1 MNIINYRHQHNIKI
15 YNSLTGTKELFIP
28 LNKKYIGIYV
38 CGPTVYNYIHLGN
51 CRTFILF
58 DFIVRYFK
66 HLNYKIRYVRNITDV
81 GHLEENDEDKIS
93 IRSRIEG
100 LEPMELVQKYT
111 IFFHKI
117 LQLFNLLPPNIEPIA
132 TGHIIEQIDII
143 TQLLNNNI
151 AYEKNGSV
159 YFNIEKYNQEFSD
172 LYGPYGSLSNND
184 INQLINK
191 NYHFLTEKKK
201 FHDFALWKKA
211 KYNHIM
217 YWNSPWGKGFP
228 GWHIECTTMSTK
240 YLGTHFDIH
249 GGGIDLKFP
258 HHECEIAQ
266 AIGIN
271 KKMLSRYWIHTNI
284 LTYQGKKMSKS
295 KGNVVDIN
303 NLLNNNKFHPTII
316 RYYLLTYHYRSIL
329 NFSEQGIK
337 NSEKGY
343 LKLMRTINIID
354 KILHTTTTTT
364 TTTTTHTHHTIP
376 IHSNNNTNTLNFDIL
391 QWIKD
396 CYYAIDDDFNT
407 PLLISHLFKI
417 YKITHCDYIY
427 NIKLSDIHLLK
438 MYMHYFLFD
447 IMGLEM
453 MNKQNLD
460 KTSKNI
466 HKIIEFLIELRIE
479 ERIKKNWIVSD
490 KIRYLLSLIG
500 IKLQDKKIN

>member
-1 MNIINYRHQHNIKI
+1 MNKSNVNIINYRHKHNLKI
-15 YNSLTGTKELFIP
+15 YNSWTGKKELFIP
-28 LNKKYIGIYV
+28 MNKKYIGIYV

-81 GHLEENDEDKIS
+81 GHLEEENDEDKIS

-100 LEPMELVQKYT
+100 LEPMEVVNKYT

-117 LQLFNLLPPNIEPIA
+117 LEIFNLLPPNIEPRA

-143 TQLLNNNI
+143 KQLINKNI

-159 YFNIEKYNQEFSD
+159 YFNIQKYNKQFSY
-172 LYGPYGSLSNND
+172 LYGNYGSLSHND
-184 INQLINK
+184 ITQLINT
-191 NYHFLTEKKK
+191 NYNFLNDKKH

-211 KYNHIM
+211 QNNHIM
-217 YWNSPWGKGFP
+217 NWNSPWGKGFP

-240 YLGTHFDIH
+240 YLGTIFDIH

-266 AIGIN
+266 SIAIN
-271 KKMLSRYWIHTNI
+271 NQMLSRYWIHSNI
-284 LTYQGKKMSKS
+284 LTYKGKKMSKS
-295 KGNVVDIN
+295 KGNFFDIT
-303 NLLNNNKFHPTII
+303 NLINNNKFHPTII
-316 RYYLLTYHYRSIL
+316 RYYILTSHYRSIL

-337 NSEKGY
+337 DSEKGY
-343 LKLMRTINIID
+343 FKLMHTIKIIN
-354 KILHTTTTTT
+354 KILHTINCKKNTL
-364 TTTTTHTHHTIP
+364 
-376 IHSNNNTNTLNFDIL
+376 TNTFNFDII

-417 YKITHCDYIY
+417 YKITNSYYIH
-427 NIKLSDIHLLK
+427 NMKLSDIHLLK
-438 MYMHYFLFD
+438 MYMYYFLFD

-453 MNKQNLD
+453 INIQNIDKQY
-460 KTSKNI
+460 KNMY
-466 HKIIEFLIELRIE
+466 HIIEFLIQLRIE
-479 ERIKKNWIVSD
+479 ERIKQNWILSD
-490 KIRYLLSLIG
+490 KIRDLLSLIG
-500 IKLQDKKIN
+500 IKLQDKKIK